1 MLMTG
6 EKSIAIGQQGGNAF
20 IEISQGGEDGCKVSV
35 PTSAA
40 SHCVSKFKLLS
51 DRTVFVGCFSTFLY
65 GLQVQ
70 LSLKLEPLRI
80 RLLSPCVGLFAFRI
94 GANNFKF

>member
-40 SHCVSKFKLLS
+40 SHCILKFKLLS

-65 GLQVQ
+65 GLQVR
-70 LSLKLEPLRI
+70 LLEPLRI